1 MVEEYMSIITYYVLR
16 LADIIVTNRLTEK
29 SDVYSFGIVLL
40 EMITNQAV
48 IDQSREKSHITE
60 WAGFEVNSGD
70 IRSIMDPNLQ
80 EDYDSDSAW
89 RIFDLAMSCV
99 TPSSKSRPSMSQ
111 VVVEL
116 KECLASE
123 NSRRNMRRGR
133 MDSHS
138 PAKVSMLIDT
148 GMFPVA
154 R

>member
-1 MVEEYMSIITYYVLR
+1 M
-16 LADIIVTNRLTEK
+16 
-29 SDVYSFGIVLL
+29 YSFGIVLL
-40 EMITNQAV
+40 EMITNQPV

-89 RIFDLAMSCV
+89 RTFDLAMSCAN
-99 TPSSKSRPSMSQ
+99 PSSKRRPSMFQ

-123 NSRRNMRRGR
+123 KSSRNMSRGI
-133 MDSHS
+133 MDSHRS
-138 PAKVSMLIDT
+138 DEVTVLVDT
-148 GMFPVA
+148 EMFLVA

>member
-1 MVEEYMSIITYYVLR
+1 MPCRYYR
-16 LADIIVTNRLTEK
+16 TNRLTEK
-29 SDVYSFGIVLL
+29 SDVYSFGTVLL
-40 EMITNQAV
+40 EMITNQPV

-60 WAGFEVNSGD
+60 WVGLEVNSGD

-99 TPSSKSRPSMSQ
+99 NPSSKRRPSMSQ

-116 KECLASE
+116 KECLESE
-123 NSRRNMRRGR
+123 KSRRNMSRGR
-133 MDSHS
+133 MDSHRS
-138 PAKVSMLIDT
+138 AEVTVLVDT
-148 GMFPVA
+148 EMFPIA